1 VHRGRGDGRVFR
13 AFKSKGSL
21 LQVDPPDL
29 GFVATMVRLLR
40 VWREQWR
47 LVLLGFTCAIVTT
60 GLSLTIPILIRHGID
75 NAIAPEEGRPRT
87 HLWPYLVAIV
97 VLAVLR
103 FGSNFTRRYAT
114 ARVGIRVEARMRELL
129 YQAYLR
135 FPRAFYDQHATG
147 QVVSRATNDLYP
159 IRYFIGW
166 GMVQGAQSLMMI
178 IGVAVVLI
186 LVNARLAVY
195 ALLAMPLVGL
205 LAWMFAKTV
214 MPVSRRV
221 QQLKADV
228 TEAADE
234 AVVGIEMVQA
244 FGRED
249 DVRSRFGVKARAVRD
264 GVLRQ
269 ARIEGT
275 FLPGLLF
282 LPTVSIAIVIWFGGR
297 DVIHGNLTIGEFFLF
312 YSLLLQLVWP
322 LEALGWIINLGQRA
336 TASASRS
343 FAWLEHID
351 TIPEPQRPR
360 SLPDGPLDVRFENV
374 HFSYGTGSEVLSG
387 VNVDVSAGEIV
398 AVCGPTGAG
407 KTTLL
412 NLLPRFYDP
421 TSGRVLVGDVDAR
434 DLRIADL
441 RSAVAIVTQR
451 PILFS
456 IPLRDNLTAGR
467 PDVRWQEVLAACE
480 AAGVSEFADELPD
493 GYDTLIGERGVNL
506 SGGQRQ
512 RVALARA
519 LIAGARII
527 VLDDPL
533 SAVDTETERM
543 LVDALRPAVAGRTVL
558 VATQRLSTV
567 QVADRAVVL
576 VDGVVEEDGTPA
588 ELLRGEGLFKR
599 LFGDEVLAA
608 A

>member
-1 VHRGRGDGRVFR
+1 V
-13 AFKSKGSL
+13 STLSP
-21 LQVDPPDL
+21 VDPPDL
-29 GFVATMVRLLR
+29 SSRQTIRHLFPL
-40 VWREQWR
+40 WWEQRR
-47 LVLLGFTCAIVTT
+47 LVGLGLVCALAFT
-60 GLSLTIPILIRHGID
+60 GLTLTIPILIQHTID
-75 NAIAPEEGRPRT
+75 DAIDAADH
-87 HLWPYLVAIV
+87 HLLLPLIGAIV
-97 VLAVLR
+97 GVATVRFAV
-103 FGSNFTRRYAT
+103 NFTRRYAT
-114 ARVGIRVEARMRELL
+114 ARVGVSVEARLRGLL
-129 YQAYLR
+129 YDAYLR
-135 FPRAFYDQHATG
+135 YPRAFYDRHSTG
-147 QVVSRATNDLYP
+147 EVISRATNDIYP
-159 IRYFIGW
+159 VRYFIGW
-166 GMVQGAQSLMMI
+166 GVVQALQSGMMI
-178 IGVAVVLI
+178 AGAAIVLC
-186 LVNARLAVY
+186 LVNWRLAVI
-195 ALLAMPLVGL
+195 AAATMPPIAVLT
-205 LAWMFAKTV
+205 WFFAHRV
-214 MPVSRRV
+214 FPISRKV
-221 QQLKADV
+221 QERKGHL
-228 TEAADE
+228 TEASDE

-249 DVRSRFGVKARAVRD
+249 DVRDRFGDRAEGVRNETMNQATVEAR
-264 GVLRQ
+264 
-269 ARIEGT
+269 

-282 LPTVSIAIVIWFGGR
+282 LPTLGIAAVLWLGGR
-297 DVIHGNLTIGEFFLF
+297 DVIAGSLTIGQFTLF
-312 YSLLLQLVWP
+312 ITLLLQLVWP

-351 TIPEPQRPR
+351 EIPEPAKPKH
-360 SLPDGPLDVRFENV
+360 LPADLLGVSFENV

-387 VNVDVSAGEIV
+387 VDISVDSGEIV

-421 TSGRVLVGDVDAR
+421 TGGRVLVGGLDAR
-434 DLRIADL
+434 DVPIAEL
-441 RSAVAIVTQR
+441 RSAVAVVTQR

-456 IPLRDNLTAGR
+456 TLLRDNLTAGR
-467 PDVRWQEVLAACE
+467 PDVSWDVVLEACE
-480 AAGVSEFADELPD
+480 AAGVSEFADDLPD

-519 LIAGARII
+519 LIAGAHII

-533 SAVDTETERM
+533 SAVDTETERL
-543 LVDALRPAVAGRTVL
+543 LVDTLRPAVAGRTVL

-576 VDGVVEEDGTPA
+576 VDGRIVQDGPPGD
-588 ELLRGEGLFKR
+588 LLQREGLFKQ

>member
-1 VHRGRGDGRVFR
+1 
-13 AFKSKGSL
+13 
-21 LQVDPPDL
+21 
-29 GFVATMVRLLR
+29 MM
-40 VWREQWR
+40 
-47 LVLLGFTCAIVTT
+47 IV
-60 GLSLTIPILIRHGID
+60 G
-75 NAIAPEEGRPRT
+75 
-87 HLWPYLVAIV
+87 VAIV
-97 VLAVLR
+97 LA
-103 FGSNFTRRYAT
+103 
-114 ARVGIRVEARMRELL
+114 
-129 YQAYLR
+129 
-135 FPRAFYDQHATG
+135 
-147 QVVSRATNDLYP
+147 
-159 IRYFIGW
+159 
-166 GMVQGAQSLMMI
+166 
-178 IGVAVVLI
+178 
-186 LVNARLAVY
+186 LVNPLLALY

-205 LAWMFAKTV
+205 LTWAFAVMV
-214 MPVSRRV
+214 MPVSRLV

-234 AVVGIEMVQA
+234 SVVGIEMVQA

-249 DVRSRFGVKARAVRD
+249 DVRARFGIKARAVRD

-269 ARIEGT
+269 ARIEGA

-282 LPTVSIAIVIWFGGR
+282 LPTLSIAIVLWFGGR
-297 DVIHGNLTIGEFFLF
+297 DVIHRSLTLGEFFLF

-336 TASASRS
+336 SASASRS
-343 FAWLEHID
+343 FAWLEHIGE
-351 TIPEPQRPR
+351 IPEPAEPKH
-360 SLPDGPLDVRFENV
+360 LPEGPLGLTFENV
-374 HFSYGTGSEVLSG
+374 HFSYGTKSEVLSG
-387 VNVDVSAGEIV
+387 VDVHIDAGEIV

-407 KTTLL
+407 KTSLL

-421 TSGRVLVGDVDAR
+421 TGGRLLIGGVDASEVA
-434 DLRIADL
+434 IAEL

-467 PDVRWQEVLAACE
+467 PDVSWDVVLEACE
-480 AAGVSEFADELPD
+480 AAGVAEFADDLPE

-527 VLDDPL
+527 ALDDPL
-533 SAVDTETERM
+533 SAVDTETERL
-543 LVDALRPAVAGRTVL
+543 LVDTLRPAVAGRTVL

-576 VDGVVEEDGTPA
+576 VDGRIVQDGAPG
-588 ELLRGEGLFKR
+588 ELLQREGLFKQ

>member
-1 VHRGRGDGRVFR
+1 M
-13 AFKSKGSL
+13 
-21 LQVDPPDL
+21 QVDPPDL
-29 GFVATMVRLLR
+29 GFVATAVRLLR

-47 LVLLGFTCAIVTT
+47 LVLVGLACALATT
-60 GLSLTIPILIRHGID
+60 GLSLAIPILIRHAID
-75 NAIAPEEGRPRT
+75 YSIAPIHGQRQQ
-87 HLWPYLVAIV
+87 LWPYLLVVV
-97 VLAVLR
+97 VLAVVR
-103 FGSNFTRRYAT
+103 FGTNFTRRYAT

-166 GMVQGAQSLMMI
+166 GMVQGAQSTMMI
-178 IGVAVVLI
+178 VGVAIVLA
-186 LVNARLAVY
+186 LVNPLLALY

-205 LAWMFAKTV
+205 LTWAFAVMV
-214 MPVSRRV
+214 MPVSRLV

-234 AVVGIEMVQA
+234 SVVGIEMVQA

-249 DVRSRFGVKARAVRD
+249 DVRARFGIKARAVRD

-269 ARIEGT
+269 ARIEGA

-282 LPTVSIAIVIWFGGR
+282 LPTLSIAIVLWFGGR
-297 DVIHGNLTIGEFFLF
+297 DVIHRSLTLGEFFLF

-336 TASASRS
+336 SASASRS
-343 FAWLEHID
+343 FAWLEHIGE
-351 TIPEPQRPR
+351 IPEPAEPKH
-360 SLPDGPLDVRFENV
+360 LPEGPLGLTFENV
-374 HFSYGTGSEVLSG
+374 HFSYGTKSEVLSG
-387 VNVDVSAGEIV
+387 VDVHIDAGEIV

-407 KTTLL
+407 KTSLL

-421 TSGRVLVGDVDAR
+421 TGGRLLIGGVDASEVA
-434 DLRIADL
+434 IAEL

-467 PDVRWQEVLAACE
+467 PDVSWDVVLEACE
-480 AAGVSEFADELPD
+480 AAGVAEFADDLPE

-527 VLDDPL
+527 ALDDPL
-533 SAVDTETERM
+533 SAVDTETERL
-543 LVDALRPAVAGRTVL
+543 LVDTLRPAVAGRTVL

-576 VDGVVEEDGTPA
+576 VDGRIVQDGAPGD
-588 ELLRGEGLFKR
+588 LLQREGLFKQ

>member
-1 VHRGRGDGRVFR
+1 
-13 AFKSKGSL
+13 

-29 GFVATMVRLLR
+29 GFRATAVRLLR

-47 LVLLGFTCAIVTT
+47 LVAVGLTCALATT
-60 GLSLTIPILIRHGID
+60 ALSLAIAILIRHAID
-75 NAIAPEEGRPRT
+75 SSIAPVSGEERQR
-87 HLWPYLVAIV
+87 LWPYVLIV
-97 VLAVLR
+97 VVLSAIR
-103 FGSNFTRRYAT
+103 FGTNFTRRYAT

-166 GMVQGAQSLMMI
+166 GMVQGAQSSMMI
-178 IGVAVVLI
+178 IGVAAVLV
-186 LVNARLAVY
+186 LVNAQLALA

-205 LAWMFAKTV
+205 LTWLFAVKV
-214 MPVSRRV
+214 MPVSRQV

-264 GVLRQ
+264 GVMRQ
-269 ARIEGT
+269 ARIEGN

-282 LPTVSIAIVIWFGGR
+282 LPTVSIAVVLWLGGR
-297 DVIHGNLTIGEFFLF
+297 NVIHSHLTLGEFFLF
-312 YSLLLQLVWP
+312 YALLLQLVWP

-336 TASASRS
+336 LASASRS
-343 FAWLEHID
+343 FAWLELID
-351 TIPEPQRPR
+351 EIPEPTDPPR
-360 SLPDGPLDVRFENV
+360 HLPEGGLDVRFEGV
-374 HFSYGTGSEVLSG
+374 HFSYGTGSEVLRG
-387 VNVDVSAGEIV
+387 VDAGVDADEIV
-398 AVCGPTGAG
+398 AVCGPTGSG

-421 TSGRVLVGDVDAR
+421 TSGRVLIGGVDAR
-434 DLRIADL
+434 DVPIAEL
-441 RSAVAIVTQR
+441 RSSVAIVTQR
-451 PILFS
+451 PVLFS

-467 PDVRWQEVLAACE
+467 PDVAWDDVLAACS
-480 AAGVSEFADELPD
+480 AAGVDEFADELPD

-519 LIAGARII
+519 LIAGARVL

-543 LVDALRPAVAGRTVL
+543 LVDNLRPAVAGRTVL

-567 QVADRAVVL
+567 QVADRAIVL
-576 VDGVVEEDGTPA
+576 VDGRIVEDGAPL
-588 ELLRGEGLFKR
+588 ELLRSDGYFKR
-599 LFGDEVLAA
+599 LFGDELLAA
-608 A
+608 

>member
-1 VHRGRGDGRVFR
+1 V
-13 AFKSKGSL
+13 
-21 LQVDPPDL
+21 QVDPPDL
-29 GFVATMVRLLR
+29 GFVQTAQRLLR
-40 VWREQWR
+40 VWREQYR
-47 LVLLGFTCAIVTT
+47 LVLIGLVCALATT
-60 GLSLTIPILIRHGID
+60 ALSLTIPILIRHAID
-75 NAIAPEEGRPRT
+75 SSIAPVNGHRAR
-87 HLWPYLVAIV
+87 LWPYLAAIV
-97 VLAVLR
+97 VLAAIR
-103 FGSNFTRRYAT
+103 FGTNFTRRYAT

-178 IGVAVVLI
+178 VGVAIVLV
-186 LVNARLAVY
+186 LVNAKLAVL

-205 LAWMFAKTV
+205 LAWTFARYV
-214 MPVSRRV
+214 HPVSRLV
-221 QQLKADV
+221 QALKGDV

-234 AVVGIEMVQA
+234 SVVGIEMVQA

-249 DVRSRFGVKARAVRD
+249 DVRGRFGVKARSLRD

-269 ARIEGT
+269 ARIEGS

-282 LPTVSIAIVIWFGGR
+282 LPTLSIAVVLWIGGH
-297 DVIHGNLTIGEFFLF
+297 DVVHKHLTIGEFFLF

-351 TIPEPQRPR
+351 RIPEPAEPKH
-360 SLPDGPLDVRFENV
+360 LPTGPLTVRFENV
-374 HFSYGTGSEVLSG
+374 HFSYGTGSEVLRG
-387 VNVDVSAGEIV
+387 VDLQVDDGEIV
-398 AVCGPTGAG
+398 AVCGSTGVG
-407 KTTLL
+407 KTSLL

-421 TSGRVLVGDVDAR
+421 TAGRVLLGDT
-434 DLRIADL
+434 DLRDVTLAEL
-441 RSAVAIVTQR
+441 RRTVAIVTQR

-456 IPLRDNLTAGR
+456 IPLRDNLTAGN
-467 PDVRWQEVLAACE
+467 PDASWDSVLAACH
-480 AAGVSEFADELPD
+480 AAGVDEFAEELPD

-519 LIAGARII
+519 LIAGTRVLA
-527 VLDDPL
+527 LDDPL
-533 SAVDTETERM
+533 SAVDTETERL
-543 LVDALRPAVAGRTVL
+543 LVDNLRPAVAGRTVL

-576 VDGVVEEDGTPA
+576 AEGRIVEDGTPSD
-588 ELLRGEGLFKR
+588 LLARGSWFAR

-608 A
+608 